1 MRIVFMGTPEFAVP
15 SLQALL
21 DAGHEVAAAFTQ
33 PDKPKGR
40 KQILTPSPVK
50 VLAQERGIPVF
61 QPGTL
66 RSPDAEKLLSE
77 LAPDVI
83 VVAAYGKILPKAIL
97 ELPQYGCVNV
107 HASLLP
113 KYRGAAPIQWAI
125 INGEEKA
132 GVTTMQMAEGIDT
145 GDMLLSESTPIG
157 PEENAEELTARLA
170 QLGASLLVKTLEGL
184 QEGKI
189 VPIPQD
195 DAQSCYVSM
204 LSRELSPVDWSR
216 TAAEIHNQVRGLFP
230 WPAAETVCEGKRLKL
245 FRTKIAADQPGL
257 AGTAS
262 VYDGEFTVC
271 CGNGTALKLLEV
283 QPENGKRMNG
293 KDFLRGH
300 PAIDGTMLK

>member
-40 KQILTPSPVK
+40 KQILTPPPVK
-50 VLAQERGIPVF
+50 VLAQEHGISVF
-61 QPGTL
+61 QPATL
-66 RSPDAEKLLSE
+66 RTPETGKLLRE
-77 LAPDVI
+77 LAPELI
-83 VVAAYGKILPKAIL
+83 VVAAYGKILPKVL
-97 ELPQYGCVNV
+97 LKMPKYGCVNV

-113 KYRGAAPIQWAI
+113 KYRGAAPIQWAL
-125 INGEEKA
+125 INGEEIA

-145 GDMLLSESTPIG
+145 GDMLLSDSTPIG

-184 QEGKI
+184 QEGKV
-189 VPIPQD
+189 VPTPQD
-195 DAQSCYVSM
+195 DTQSSYVSM
-204 LSRELSPVDWSR
+204 LSRELSPVDWNR
-216 TAAEIHNQVRGLFP
+216 TAFEIHNQVRGLFP

-245 FRTKIAADQPGL
+245 FRTRVAADQPGL
-257 AGTAS
+257 PGTAS
-262 VYDGEFTVC
+262 VSDGEFTVC
-271 CGNGTALKLLEV
+271 CGKGTALTLLEV

>member
-40 KQILTPSPVK
+40 KQILTPPPVK
-50 VLAQERGIPVF
+50 VLAQERGVPVF
-61 QPGTL
+61 QPATL
-66 RSPDAEKLLSE
+66 RTPEAEKLLRE
-77 LAPDVI
+77 LAPELI
-83 VVAAYGKILPKAIL
+83 VVAAYGKILPKVIL
-97 ELPQYGCVNV
+97 ELPKYGCVNV

-132 GVTTMQMAEGIDT
+132 GATTMQMAEGIDT
-145 GDMLLSESTPIG
+145 GDMLLSDSTPIG

-170 QLGASLLVKTLEGL
+170 QLGASLLVKTLESL
-184 QEGKI
+184 QAGTI
-189 VPIPQD
+189 VPVKQD
-195 DAQSCYVSM
+195 DAKSCYVSM
-204 LSRELSPVDWSR
+204 LSRELSPVDWNR
-216 TAAEIHNQVRGLFP
+216 PAAELHNQVRGLYP
-230 WPAAETVCEGKRLKL
+230 WPAAETSCEGKRLKL
-245 FRTKIAADQPGL
+245 FRSRVAAGRLGLPG
-257 AGTAS
+257 TVS
-262 VYDGEFTVC
+262 VSEGKFTVC
-271 CGNGTALKLLEV
+271 CGDGIALELLEV

-293 KDFLRGH
+293 ADFLRGH

>member
-1 MRIVFMGTPEFAVP
+1 VRIVYMGTPEFAVP

-40 KQILTPSPVK
+40 KQVLTAPPVK

-61 QPGTL
+61 QPATL
-66 RSPDAEKLLSE
+66 RTPEAETLLRE
-77 LAPDVI
+77 LAPELI

-97 ELPQYGCVNV
+97 ELPKYGCVNV

-113 KYRGAAPIQWAI
+113 KYRGAAPIQWAL
-125 INGEEKA
+125 INGEENA

-145 GDMLLSESTPIG
+145 GDMLLSASTPIG

-184 QEGKI
+184 QSGTV
-189 VPIPQD
+189 VPTRQD
-195 DAQSCYVSM
+195 DAKSCYVSM

-216 TAAEIHNQVRGLFP
+216 SAIEIHNQIRGLFP
-230 WPAAETVCEGKRLKL
+230 WPAAETFCEGKRLKL
-245 FRTKIAADQPGL
+245 YRSRVAAGQPGL
-257 AGTAS
+257 PGTVS
-262 VYDGEFTVC
+262 VSGGKFTVS
-271 CGNGTALKLLEV
+271 CGDGTALELLEV

-293 KDFLRGH
+293 GDFLRGH